1 MVVRLSSFRTAR
13 DKHKKDEKIF
23 TGYLCPERHKV
34 QSVLEMK
41 RRSYYMNRNAE
52 RSMGDEAMIEE
63 LLQHLDSEFTQGVYR
78 MSVSFDE
85 KEEEA
90 KKVSHKCC
98 NMYGRPASETVGLL
112 DMYTDISAGE
122 PDRK

>member
-1 MVVRLSSFRTAR
+1 
-13 DKHKKDEKIF
+13 
-23 TGYLCPERHKV
+23 
-34 QSVLEMK
+34 
-41 RRSYYMNRNAE
+41 MNRNE
-52 RSMGDEAMIEE
+52 EKSMADEAMIEE

-78 MSVSFDE
+78 MSVNFDE